1 MVTLIKYGA
10 LSGGEKYNV
19 NVLNLDGLSTDTK
32 PIGTFIEYGVDG
44 REIGRVGIPNGSLYT
59 EVDSGDTYM
68 YDSTGS
74 QWHKVSLGG
83 GGGGGGTIDT
93 QVNGTSTNA
102 VQNKAIYNFT
112 NSSIAT
118 NTAYYISN
126 NGQPFTS
133 VAQLEAYTGEVSNND
148 YAFVRGTD
156 LAGNTY
162 YDRYKATVVDSTV
175 TWAQE
180 YRLNNSSFT
189 SNQWETINSGFT
201 SSDKTAFDNL
211 SVVLTQTE
219 YDALITKT
227 ARFYCIIEEAD

>member
-1 MVTLIKYGA
+1 MVSLIKYGA
-10 LSGGEKYNV
+10 LGGGEKYDTNV
-19 NVLNLDGLSTDTK
+19 MYIDGMSTDTK
-32 PIGTFIEYGVDG
+32 PVGSFDG
-44 REIGRVGIPNGSLYT
+44 RPIPNGSVYT
-59 EVDSGDTYM
+59 EINSGDTYM
-68 YDSTGS
+68 YNAVGT
-74 QWHKVSLGG
+74 QWHKVSLG

-148 YAFVRGTD
+148 YAFVTGTD

-175 TWAQE
+175 TWAKE

-189 SNQWETINSGFT
+189 SNQWSTINSGFT
-201 SSDKTAFDNL
+201 ASDKTAFDNL
-211 SVVLTQTE
+211 AAVLTQQQ
-219 YDALITKT
+219 YDALQEKT
-227 ARFYCIIEEAD
+227 ARFYCIIEDAD

>member
-32 PIGTFIEYGVDG
+32 PIGTFIECGVDG

-59 EVDSGDTYM
+59 EIDSGDTYM

-83 GGGGGGTIDT
+83 GGGGDGTIDT
-93 QVNGTSTNA
+93 QVNGTSANA

-118 NTAYYISN
+118 NTAYYVSN

-156 LAGNTY
+156 LSGNTY
-162 YDRYKATVVDSTV
+162 YDRYKATVVDDVV
-175 TWAQE
+175 TWAKE

-201 SSDKTAFDNL
+201 ASDKTAFDNL
-211 SVVLTQTE
+211 AVVLTQTE
-219 YDALITKT
+219 YDALVTKT